1 MQKLMIPYGEHPS
14 QYGILR
20 LPEGTGP
27 FPVAVMIHG
36 GNWQMMYGLECIELA
51 AQDLAKRGL
60 ATWNIEYRRVGER
73 GGGWPGTFVDA
84 AAAVRFLRPLAKKY
98 PLDLKRDVLLGH
110 SAGGQLALWLSSRS
124 RLAGPDALG
133 EPLGL
138 ELLGCVG
145 LAAVSDLRRLWELD
159 QALETSLA
167 EDLLGGSPEA
177 YPERYQLASPL
188 ELLPMPVPQ
197 VLFHGEDDMDIPPD
211 FSAAYCRKAAGLGM
225 KAALRLL
232 PGMDHFLLVEPAGRS
247 WEEICQAVRQLT
259 GA

>member
-98 PLDLKRDVLLGH
+98 PLDLKRVVLLGH
-110 SAGGQLALWLSSRS
+110 SAGGQLAAMLMGTDWQAIDPALPARLVGAALPISGVFEIEPLLPTTIGRGLNLTAAEARALSPRWQAAAPGELHCVVGGAESDEFRRQTRDFAAAWGGTAEELPGANHFTVLDPFPDPAHPLVAHAAAMAG
-124 RLAGPDALG
+124 RLA
-133 EPLGL
+133 
-138 ELLGCVG
+138 
-145 LAAVSDLRRLWELD
+145 
-159 QALETSLA
+159 
-167 EDLLGGSPEA
+167 
-177 YPERYQLASPL
+177 
-188 ELLPMPVPQ
+188 
-197 VLFHGEDDMDIPPD
+197 
-211 FSAAYCRKAAGLGM
+211 
-225 KAALRLL
+225 
-232 PGMDHFLLVEPAGRS
+232 PG
-247 WEEICQAVRQLT
+247 
-259 GA
+259 